1 MTDTP
6 PSDEPQ
12 AQADKPQAEPPAS
25 PAADPPTVVM
35 PPVGPPPAGP
45 VPPPPFT
52 PGPPPPLRQPLS
64 GRTWLILLTSIA
76 AVLALLG
83 GGGYLV
89 NRTLDDRNTDG
100 SAEPD
105 SGGDFAG
112 GAEAD
117 GGFEFG
123 DTESIAVTPTAAL
136 PTCTTYPP
144 AVDSAGRQHSYE
156 APNAIDGDLTT
167 AWRCSG
173 TQGQRL
179 SMSFVCGVHLTAVG
193 IDPGYDKVDV
203 DGSDRFTQNRKV
215 TRVTWTFDDGTSV
228 EQQLRPERGIQT
240 MPVDTTTRTATMTV
254 TATVDGQPVTNK
266 AGVTAAPFNDVTSV
280 SEVRFTSRPADGGD
294 PCAK

>member
-12 AQADKPQAEPPAS
+12 AKADEAPAEPPAS
-25 PAADPPTVVM
+25 PAGDLPTVALPTV
-35 PPVGPPPAGP
+35 PAPLAGP
-45 VPPPPFT
+45 LPPPPFA

-64 GRTWLILLTSIA
+64 GRTWLIVLTSIA

-83 GGGYLV
+83 GGGYLL

-105 SGGDFAG
+105 SGGDVAG
-112 GAEAD
+112 AAEGSD
-117 GGFEFG
+117 LGGT
-123 DTESIAVTPTAAL
+123 DSIAVTPTAAL

-144 AVDSAGRQHSYE
+144 AVDSAGRRHSYE

-179 SMSFVCGVHLTAVG
+179 SVSFVCGVHLTSVG

-203 DGSDRFTQNRKV
+203 DGSDRFTQNRKI
-215 TRVTWTFDDGTSV
+215 TRVTWTFDDGSSV

-280 SEVRFTSRPADGGD
+280 SEVRFASRPADGGD